1 MIFDTIANSK
11 RYFGL
16 FTGIERVLAA
26 VSAYAPDC
34 FSAGRVPIDSENVYM
49 NLAEYDTHEKEDGMM
64 EAHKQY
70 IDVMYMVDGIETVYI
85 KPTDS
90 LQRIS
95 KEYDPA
101 MDALLAEIDCDAGA
115 IRLEAGSFLVLFPG
129 EAHAPA
135 CDAEGPAHVKKI
147 IGKVRIA

>member
-26 VSAYAPDC
+26 VSAYTPENFA
-34 FSAGRVPIDSENVYM
+34 AGWVPIDGENVYM
-49 NLAEYDTHEKEDGMM
+49 NLAEYDTHEKENGMM
-64 EAHKQY
+64 EAHRKY
-70 IDVMYMVDGIETVYI
+70 IDVMYMVDGVETVYV
-85 KPTDS
+85 KPTDL
-90 LQRIS
+90 LQGIS

-101 MDALLAEIDCDAGA
+101 MDALLAEINHDASG
-115 IRLEAGSFLVLFPG
+115 IRLEVGSFLVLFP
-129 EAHAPA
+129 EDAHAPA
-135 CDAEGPAHVKKI
+135 CNAEGPAHVKKI